1 MQRTNIRNLHH
12 EPPFGTKCK
21 AGKAIRMSGLDAG
34 TTHTHG
40 EASATYVC
48 ARVYVFLTPPV
59 ADTLMRMHP
68 RTSSKNGS
76 ARAKTYRRSSQP
88 CRRSSQSRTSTA
100 QADGLQE
107 LVPFGTCP
115 LGLGRT
121 NSANTYYEAG
131 AYVSKGT
138 PTFFQVGSLTFK
150 VESLQ
155 SGVQEPELLT
165 LLLRTSTRC
174 QAFGVCVS
182 LVQMRIL
189 RLLHIIS

>member
-1 MQRTNIRNLHH
+1 MQRTKTRNLHQ
-12 EPPFGTKCK
+12 EPPFGTKCT
-21 AGKAIRMSGLDAG
+21 AGKTVRMSGFDAG

-40 EASATYVC
+40 EANATYVC
-48 ARVYVFLTPPV
+48 VHVYVFLNVPG
-59 ADTLMRMHP
+59 ADTLMQMHP

-76 ARAKTYRRSSQP
+76 ARAKTCRGSSQP

-100 QADGLQE
+100 QWGWLEE
-107 LVPFGTCP
+107 LVPLDICP
-115 LGLGRT
+115 FGLGRT